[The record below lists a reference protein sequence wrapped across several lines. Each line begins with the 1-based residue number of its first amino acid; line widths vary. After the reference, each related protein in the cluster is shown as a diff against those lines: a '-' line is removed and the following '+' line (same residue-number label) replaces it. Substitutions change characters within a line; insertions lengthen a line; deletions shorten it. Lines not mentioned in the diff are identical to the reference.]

1 GPDSNDA
8 NNRHS
13 LNIPGEQENF
23 VTPRLGRRES
33 EPHSGAI
40 SYLFDVIRSNFPN
53 DRGFWDLHHYFD
65 YQGEEIDIQYD
76 ISYFRNFQCPEQQP
90 SYKAREFGGRIPTLT
105 INVLSKSTY
114 MQDLSVN
121 LDLSLKIGVP
131 LYVVFFAY
139 PVAPRVY
146 PLPFLRVYELRDN
159 QYIQHEL
166 HEVYCDNENKINSD
180 AILSFP
186 DLIPFK
192 IGLRKMVE
200 TYKGNKPIY
209 QIALFDLENHI
220 YPTKAEYEK
229 QRAEQEKQR
238 AEQEKQ
244 RAEQEKQK
252 AEQEKQKA
260 EQEKQKA
267 EQEKQR
273 AEQEKQRAEQEK
285 QRAEQEKQRADIL
298 ESKVKELEEKLK

>member
-1 GPDSNDA
+1 
-8 NNRHS
+8 
-13 LNIPGEQENF
+13 
-23 VTPRLGRRES
+23 
-33 EPHSGAI
+33 
-40 SYLFDVIRSNFPN
+40 
-53 DRGFWDLHHYFD
+53 
-65 YQGEEIDIQYD
+65 
-76 ISYFRNFQCPEQQP
+76 
-90 SYKAREFGGRIPTLT
+90 
-105 INVLSKSTY
+105 

-121 LDLSLKIGVP
+121 LDLSLKIGLP

-146 PLPFLRVYELRDN
+146 PLPFLRVYELKDN
-159 QYIQHEL
+159 KYIQHEL
-166 HEVYCDNENKINSD
+166 HEVYYDSENKINSD

-200 TYKGNKPIY
+200 TYKENKPIY
-209 QIALFDLENHI
+209 QIVLLDLENHI
-220 YPTKAEYEK
+220 FPTKAEYEK
-229 QRAEQEKQR
+229 QR
-238 AEQEKQ
+238 
-244 RAEQEKQK
+244 
-252 AEQEKQKA
+252 
-260 EQEKQKA
+260 A